1 MNMIYVDSSELRRYL
16 LKCIDDI
23 ISRLEKSVYELV
35 MRKNDEI
42 HSELTKM
49 MAMATSAA
57 YTCDKLV
64 EIENNVDS
72 YRKNG
77 IRKLQ

>member
-1 MNMIYVDSSELRRYL
+1 
-16 LKCIDDI
+16 
-23 ISRLEKSVYELV
+23 

-49 MAMATSAA
+49 IAMATTAA

-64 EIENNVDS
+64 EIENNVDN

-77 IRKLQ
+77 IRKLQEK

>member
-1 MNMIYVDSSELRRYL
+1 
-16 LKCIDDI
+16 
-23 ISRLEKSVYELV
+23 
-35 MRKNDEI
+35 
-42 HSELTKM
+42 M

-64 EIENNVDS
+64 EIENSVDS

>member
-1 MNMIYVDSSELRRYL
+1 MIYVDSSELRRYL

>member
-23 ISRLEKSVYELV
+23 IIRLEKSVYELV